1 MNKLGKLYFLWYT
14 LFLTLSITS
23 TTTQAQ
29 ELNSDSDTPLGS
41 ASDLRITPRLGV
53 GYNTSGAGY
62 DGFTRF
68 EGFVPLLQTP
78 GRTLTF
84 IQGQLLLDNTA
95 NWGGNILLG
104 HRFYTPEANRIFG
117 GYLAYDNR
125 HTGNT
130 TFHQLGIGLET
141 LGSIWDVRV
150 NGYLPIGDTRQVVE
164 ERIVDTG
171 LQLTDIFFQDHFLVQ
186 QARRE
191 RQEVRHLEAAMTGVD
206 LEAGARLAQWGTTGE
221 LRGYAGLYYYDA
233 AGTEGSLGWRLRLD
247 IRPTNYLNL
256 GVAFQED
263 ELFGTNVLFNL
274 GASWG
279 GTPAAGKLEGNAVWA
294 RMGESVMRTASITV
308 DGQTEIGEPFEDSTT
323 IQATNPLTGE
333 PYFFQQVNLQ
343 ATGGNGTAENPF
355 GTLAEALNAAQANQ
369 IVYVQGT
376 TPPEIPGFTIPDGVS
391 VLSTAPVQ
399 EIETVTFGRIPLP
412 QSGSGTVP
420 QIGGTV
426 TMGNDTVL
434 SGFAI
439 TNAQGS
445 GIEATN
451 ISNAEIRDTQIT
463 SSTQAGVWLENI
475 TGTITLTNS
484 VITGD
489 RVASII
495 GTNVNNITVTD
506 GSLISRESDTDG
518 IKFDGV
524 NGVVNISDSTITVTN
539 PSQHGIAATNVNG
552 SLTIM
557 ANEGSEITT
566 ASTRNAGVFLED
578 IPGSVTLARL
588 DMSSTGSAAIQGT
601 TVNRIEVMDSSITS
615 RNSDTSGITF
625 DGVSGVVNISDS
637 PITVV
642 NPIEQGIALR
652 NVTGELTIA
661 ANQGSE
667 ITTISAG
674 TSGVLVEDTMGSVR
688 LSGFTIS
695 STVGAVIQG
704 NRINNLEIVDSTLT
718 SIDSNQHGLSFNEVS
733 GLVNI
738 SDSTITVTNP
748 TQNGISA
755 TDISGKLNI
764 NANEGS
770 LITTATNGVAG
781 ILLENA
787 TDTVMLSGLEVS
799 SAGGSA
805 FQGNQVNNVAIA
817 NSTLISSNSTTG
829 GISLDTVTGTVEIT
843 DSTITILD
851 PVNDTHGISIND
863 VTGTVTIAANQGSEI
878 TTPNF
883 GIELTD
889 SPSGQFTISGF
900 TIIDAQDSGIFGQNL
915 GGLTFQGNTIRQAT
929 NQGIA
934 LNNVTGTVAIANN
947 TITNTGSD
955 RDIELPNGDLV
966 PTGQGIAV
974 VNTTGQVDL
983 SISNNNQ
990 ISDNFND
997 AILLS
1002 FSGDA
1007 VANTV
1012 TITGNTLENNGGV
1025 SPVRGDGIAMALDNT
1040 AIVDTLLI
1048 SENTIRGNGDEGIDL
1063 RIGFFGENNARLEN
1077 GTISNN
1083 LIDDNNQ
1090 MGINLA
1096 TANGGTQQLTVTQNR
1111 ITNSGQQGINILAA
1125 VGSTQQITLSQN
1137 IIKDSG
1143 LEGVLFLTAD
1153 DNNNSELTVIENT
1166 IENSGDRGIYILA
1179 VDDSRTIADI
1189 QRNTLANSNPIDLE
1203 VTVTPPSTF
1212 CLNLQDNTS
1221 LEDLSSTKYQLNN
1234 SGGTFLVVDLANLN
1248 INNTPNN
1255 SVMLSSSSFSLDN
1268 LTTLTACP

>member
-1 MNKLGKLYFLWYT
+1 MHKLGNLHFLWYA

-29 ELNSDSDTPLGS
+29 ELNGDSDTPLGS
-41 ASDLRITPRLGV
+41 ASDLIITPRVGI

-68 EGFVPLLQTP
+68 EGFVPLQQTP

-84 IQGQLLLDNTA
+84 LQGQLLLDNSA
-95 NWGGNILLG
+95 NLGGNILLG
-104 HRFYTPEANRIFG
+104 HRFYTPDANRIFG

-141 LGSIWDVRV
+141 LGSIWDVRL
-150 NGYLPIGDTRQVVE
+150 NGYLPIGETRQVVE
-164 ERIVDTG
+164 ERIIDTG
-171 LQLTDIFFQDHFLVQ
+171 FQLTDIFFQDHFLVQ

-233 AGTEGSLGWRLRLD
+233 AGTDGSLGWRLRLD
-247 IRPTNYLNL
+247 IRPTDDLNL

-263 ELFGTNVLFNL
+263 ELFGTNVLFSL

-279 GTPAAGKLEGNAVWA
+279 GTSAAGKQEGNAVWA

-308 DGQTEIGEPFEDSTT
+308 DGQTDIGESFQESTT

-376 TPPEIPGFTIPDGVS
+376 TPPEIPGFTIPEGVS

-412 QSGSGTVP
+412 QSGSGTIP
-420 QIGGTV
+420 QIRGTV

-439 TNAQGS
+439 SNDQGS
-445 GIEATN
+445 GIEAIN
-451 ISNAEIRDTQIT
+451 ISNAEIRDSQIT
-463 SSTQAGVWLENI
+463 SSTQAGVWLENV
-475 TGTITLTNS
+475 TGTMTLTNS
-484 VITGD
+484 EITGD
-489 RVASII
+489 TVASII
-495 GTNVNNITVTD
+495 GTNVNNLTVTD
-506 GSLISRESDTDG
+506 GSLISRDSDTDG

-524 NGVVNISDSTITVTN
+524 SGVVNISDSTITVTN
-539 PSQHGIAATNVNG
+539 AAQYGI
-552 SLTIM
+552 L
-557 ANEGSEITT
+557 
-566 ASTRNAGVFLED
+566 
-578 IPGSVTLARL
+578 
-588 DMSSTGSAAIQGT
+588 
-601 TVNRIEVMDSSITS
+601 
-615 RNSDTSGITF
+615 
-625 DGVSGVVNISDS
+625 
-637 PITVV
+637 
-642 NPIEQGIALR
+642 
-652 NVTGELTIA
+652 
-661 ANQGSE
+661 
-667 ITTISAG
+667 
-674 TSGVLVEDTMGSVR
+674 
-688 LSGFTIS
+688 
-695 STVGAVIQG
+695 
-704 NRINNLEIVDSTLT
+704 
-718 SIDSNQHGLSFNEVS
+718 
-733 GLVNI
+733 
-738 SDSTITVTNP
+738 
-748 TQNGISA
+748 A
-755 TDISGKLNI
+755 TDISGRLNI
-764 NANEGS
+764 SANEGS
-770 LITTATNGVAG
+770 QVTTATNGIAG
-781 ILLENA
+781 IGLENA
-787 TDTVMLSGLEVS
+787 TDTVMFSGLDIS
-799 SAGGSA
+799 STGGSA
-805 FQGNQVNNVAIA
+805 FQGNQVNNLAIA
-817 NSTLISSNSTTG
+817 NSQLSSSNSITG

-843 DSTITILD
+843 DSIITIID
-851 PVNDTHGISIND
+851 PVNNTHGISISD
-863 VTGTVTIAANQGSEI
+863 VTGTVTIAANEGSEI
-878 TTPNF
+878 TTPKF

-900 TIIDAQDSGIFGQNL
+900 NIIDAQDSGIFGQNI
-915 GGLTFQGNTIRQAT
+915 GGVTFQGNTIRQAT

-934 LNNVTGTVAIANN
+934 LNNVTGTVAIAGN

-955 RDIELPNGDLV
+955 REIELPNGDTV

-974 VNTTGQVDL
+974 ANTTGQVDL
-983 SISNNNQ
+983 SISGNNQ

-1012 TITGNTLENNGGV
+1012 TITGNTLENNGDV
-1025 SPVRGDGIAMALDNT
+1025 LAERGDGIAMALDNT
-1040 AIVDTLLI
+1040 AIVDTLSI

-1063 RIGFFGENNARLEN
+1063 RLGFFGENNARLEN
-1077 GTISNN
+1077 GMISNN
-1083 LIDDNNQ
+1083 LIEDNNN

-1143 LEGVLFLTAD
+1143 LEGVLFLTAEN
-1153 DNNNSELTVIENT
+1153 NNNSEFTVIENT
-1166 IENSGDRGIYILA
+1166 IENSGNQGILILA

-1189 QRNTLANSNPIDLE
+1189 QRNTLANSNPIDFE
-1203 VTVTPPSTF
+1203 VTVTPPGTF
-1212 CLNLQDNTS
+1212 CLNLQENTS
-1221 LEDLSSTKYQLNN
+1221 LENFPSTGYLLNN
-1234 SGGTFLVVDLANLN
+1234 FGAAFLVVDLANLN
-1248 INNTPNN
+1248 TNNTPNN
-1255 SVMLSSSSFSLDN
+1255 SVMLSSFSSPLDN